1 MTVPVTAS
9 LTVASAGL
17 HVMDRWADAVV
28 EALYAAGAGE
38 PDLSGSLTGG
48 RFEITMTVGAA
59 GPADAEAVATDLL
72 VAALDSAAMPGLTV
86 RTLSVTAA
94 GAAPG

>member
-17 HVMDRWADAVV
+17 HVMDRWTDAVV
-28 EALYAAGAGE
+28 EALHAGGAGD

-48 RFEITMTVGAA
+48 RFEITMTVAAA
-59 GPADAEAVATDLL
+59 GPAEAEAAAAELL
-72 VAALDSAAMPGLTV
+72 AAALDAAAMPGLTV
-86 RTLSVTAA
+86 RAVSVSAAAA
-94 GAAPG
+94 GPR